1 MNQNSLAVHLRN
13 RGSRDL
19 SYRNPRH
26 TPLDNRYRLYIPV
39 ELLSMWSFWQF
50 YCPSILWILASYIQ
64 LLKNLRRSIISTDC
78 NRTSFLYWNI
88 RWHSNSK
95 YILTLCNRKMCC
107 HYGKYDCNIF
117 HSKSKHFYH
126 LYKEKNCY
134 NTNANLRT
142 KH

>member
-64 LLKNLRRSIISTDC
+64 LLKNLRRSIVSTDC
-78 NRTSFLYWNI
+78 NRKSFLYYKILDGIQTQNI
-88 RWHSNSK
+88 YLPFATTKCDITMAITIAISSTRS
-95 YILTLCNRKMCC
+95 R
-107 HYGKYDCNIF
+107 NIF
-117 HSKSKHFYH
+117 TISARRKSIIR
-126 LYKEKNCY
+126 LM
-134 NTNANLRT
+134 RT
-142 KH
+142 

>member
-39 ELLSMWSFWQF
+39 ELLSMLSFWQF

-64 LLKNLRRSIISTDC
+64 LLKNLRRSIVSTDC
-78 NRTSFLYWNI
+78 NRISFLYYKILDGIQTQNI
-88 RWHSNSK
+88 YLPCATTQCDVSMAIMIAISSTRS
-95 YILTLCNRKMCC
+95 R
-107 HYGKYDCNIF
+107 NIF
-117 HSKSKHFYH
+117 TISAMRRV
-126 LYKEKNCY
+126 L
-134 NTNANLRT
+134 
-142 KH
+142 

>member
-64 LLKNLRRSIISTDC
+64 LLKNLRRSIVSTDC
-78 NRTSFLYWNI
+78 DRTSCLYYKILDGIQTQNI
-88 RWHSNSK
+88 YLPCATAKCAVTMANMIAISS
-95 YILTLCNRKMCC
+95 TLSR
-107 HYGKYDCNIF
+107 NIF
-117 HSKSKHFYH
+117 PISTRRKIVIR
-126 LYKEKNCY
+126 LM
-134 NTNANLRT
+134 RT
-142 KH
+142 